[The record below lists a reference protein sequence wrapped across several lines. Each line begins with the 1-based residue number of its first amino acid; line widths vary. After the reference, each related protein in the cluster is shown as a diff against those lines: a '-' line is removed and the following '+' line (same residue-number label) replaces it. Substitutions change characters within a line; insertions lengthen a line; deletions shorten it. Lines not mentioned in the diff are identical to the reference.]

1 MSVEARMRAKLET
14 AFGPTVLEI
23 VNESHLHAGHHGS
36 PGTGHSHFRVKLI
49 AEAFRGKSRVDR
61 HRLVNAVLAE
71 ELAGTIHALA
81 IDASAPPAP

>member
-1 MSVEARMRAKLET
+1 MDVEASMRAKLET
-14 AFGPTVLEI
+14 AFAPTVLEI

-36 PGTGHSHFRVKLI
+36 PGTGHSHFRVKLV

-81 IDASAPPAP
+81 IDASAPAA